1 MTTFKRVLSTI
12 LATFITISPCY
23 ANKSA
28 RLQKGAKAPFS
39 GTLLDDEAVAKIL
52 AKQDYLKKS
61 LKLDCSYQRQ
71 KEKAKLQLKIDQCKV
86 DFKIEKELRKNLRK
100 IDQEEITRLR
110 KIAKP
115 QKNWTPLWI
124 TIGFVAGAGTTILI
138 LYGIQGIQK

>member
-1 MTTFKRVLSTI
+1 MITFKRVLSTI

-23 ANKSA
+23 ANKST
-28 RLQKGAKAPFS
+28 RLHKGAKAPFS

-115 QKNWTPLWI
+115 QNNWTPLWI
-124 TIGFVAGAGTTILI
+124 TVGFVAGAGTTILI

>member
-23 ANKSA
+23 ASKST

-61 LKLDCSYQRQ
+61 LKLDCSYQKQ

-115 QKNWTPLWI
+115 QNNWTPLWI

>member
-1 MTTFKRVLSTI
+1 MITFKRILSTI

-23 ANKSA
+23 ANKST

-39 GTLLDDEAVAKIL
+39 GTLLDDV
-52 AKQDYLKKS
+52 KKS
-61 LKLDCSYQRQ
+61 LKLDCSYQKQ

-115 QKNWTPLWI
+115 QNNWTPLWI

-138 LYGIQGIQK
+138 LYGINQVNK

>member
-1 MTTFKRVLSTI
+1 MITFKRVLSTI

-23 ANKSA
+23 ANKST

-61 LKLDCSYQRQ
+61 LKLDCSYQKQ

-115 QKNWTPLWI
+115 QNNWTPLWI